1 MKLKIILLS
10 LLIIFANC
18 NTVFPAAIP
27 DDDSA
32 ILVPVPEK
40 TDKKTQPKIKKSVRK
55 APIKKTVKKT
65 TPKKVKKTTPKTQPV
80 KISSLERGIALMKQ
94 ERYEAAKP
102 YLIKA
107 IQEEKNNPNAWYW
120 YGVYHEKT
128 GGFYQAQHF
137 YSKAVTID
145 PTFEPLSRIVV
156 YPEDPNG
163 KNPLWDPKRPA
174 RVYPIETVNKNI
186 VTIPPDSPQAK
197 KLPSRPQ
204 NNNPELPKVPVYT
217 PPDPGSSPLDGDD
230 WRAGIYVPPTVNQ
243 ARENQSPI
251 YVPPSTNQVRGNQSP
266 IYVPPS
272 TNQTSENQSY
282 VPPSTNKN
290 QVPNQPILEL
300 KADEFIVQPENQNNE
315 IYSDSDLIIRADKPV
330 YQPPRPGEKI
340 QTPRTTSVKNP
351 DTPKKLTSS
360 VPRRVVRKNTSKNT
374 TVAQQPRQIRSAR
387 STTRPT
393 QTITTPKNPTTPQ
406 TSRTD
411 LQNNSNARNNTRNN
425 SRVSRDVTPSR
436 PQVNP
441 TPQVPE
447 TPRIQQV
454 QPVRPTTPTQP
465 TQPTPSTPR
474 IPETPNNPEIE
485 RQRENNLPPVGQFSP
500 DPGTIS
506 DVPLPPIGQGN
517 NN

>member
-1 MKLKIILLS
+1 MKVKIILLS
-10 LLIIFANC
+10 VLIIFSNC
-18 NTVFPAAIP
+18 SVVFPAAVP

-55 APIKKTVKKT
+55 APIKKPVKKT
-65 TPKKVKKTTPKTQPV
+65 PPKRVQKTSPVNQPV

-145 PTFEPLSRIVV
+145 PTFEPLSRVVV

-217 PPDPGSSPLDGDD
+217 PPEPGSSPLDGDD
-230 WRAGIYVPPTVNQ
+230 WRAGIYVPPTANQ
-243 ARENQSPI
+243 ARENQSPV
-251 YVPPSTNQVRGNQSP
+251 YVPPSA
-266 IYVPPS
+266 
-272 TNQTSENQSY
+272 
-282 VPPSTNKN
+282 NKN
-290 QVPNQPILEL
+290 QVPSQPVLEL

-330 YQPPRPGEKI
+330 YQPPKPGEKI
-340 QTPRTTSVKNP
+340 QTPRITTVKNP
-351 DTPKKLTSS
+351 DTPKKSTSS

-374 TVAQQPRQIRSAR
+374 TVAQQPRQNR
-387 STTRPT
+387 STRSTARPT
-393 QTITTPKNPTTPQ
+393 QTVTTT
-406 TSRTD
+406 
-411 LQNNSNARNNTRNN
+411 
-425 SRVSRDVTPSR
+425 VSRDVTPSR
-436 PQVNP
+436 PQV
-441 TPQVPE
+441 PE
-447 TPRIQQV
+447 TPRTQQV
-454 QPVRPTTPTQP
+454 QPVRPTTPTQR
-465 TQPTPSTPR
+465 TTYSANSR
-474 IPETPNNPEIE
+474 N
-485 RQRENNLPPVGQFSP
+485 SAY
-500 DPGTIS
+500 S
-506 DVPLPPIGQGN
+506 
-517 NN
+517 